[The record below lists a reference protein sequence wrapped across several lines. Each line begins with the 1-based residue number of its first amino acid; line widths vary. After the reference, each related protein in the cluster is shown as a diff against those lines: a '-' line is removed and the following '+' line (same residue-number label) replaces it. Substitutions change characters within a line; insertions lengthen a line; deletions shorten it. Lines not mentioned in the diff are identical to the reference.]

1 MTLTIDTIAGYL
13 RFGFIWDLLERSVFV
28 TPQINGRFDEKVSSG
43 AKNENFIINSL
54 LLPCGSR

>member
-43 AKNENFIINSL
+43 AKNERKKF
-54 LLPCGSR
+54 